1 VDPEQSAL
9 PPQPSRLPDL
19 GPRGEGWVVIQALLL
34 ALLALA
40 GASGPAWGD
49 PWLITGRLAGAILV
63 VTGLLV
69 AVLGF
74 LGLRENLTAV
84 PRPVEGGHLVDTG
97 VYGLVRHPIYT
108 GIILVAAG
116 WGLVTASPPALVVA
130 LGLGFFFD
138 LKARREEAWLVAV
151 YPAYAAYRRR
161 VRKLVPFLY

>member
-1 VDPEQSAL
+1 VDPEPSAL